1 MAGLEL
7 LLGIG
12 LGYIAFTENGHEIG
26 NKMADIAAKS
36 IKKTIS
42 DGVNIMKKKP
52 ASAETS
58 EKNKNVCGG
67 DK

>member
-7 LLGIG
+7 ILGIG
-12 LGYIAFTENGHEIG
+12 IGYIAFTENGHEIG

-42 DGVNIMKKKP
+42 DSVGLIKKKP
-52 ASAETS
+52 TNEETA
-58 EKNKNVCGG
+58 EKNKNICGG
-67 DK
+67 DN